1 MSNANERGL
10 TNDINVTPMIDVLL
24 VLLVIFMVAVP
35 LARKAIDTQLP
46 DPNPPPTTTTPP
58 PDQIVL
64 QVLPHG
70 TYKINSEEVT
80 KDNLSKRL
88 HEIYDPRPDKIM
100 YLKADKDLEYSKVV
114 DATDIAAKNGVR
126 MVALISDQKM
136 GTVSTVEGDS
146 KAQHTAP
153 PGGQP

>member
-1 MSNANERGL
+1 MAMSGQGERGF

-46 DPNPPPTTTTPP
+46 DPNPPQTPIQNN

-70 TYKINSEEVT
+70 AYKINSEDVT

-88 HEIYDPRPDKIM
+88 HEIYDPRPDKIIFVKGDTAVTFQDVIHAM
-100 YLKADKDLEYSKVV
+100 DVARG
-114 DATDIAAKNGVR
+114 AGVK
-126 MVALISDQKM
+126 II
-136 GTVSTVEGDS
+136 GI
-146 KAQHTAP
+146 P
-153 PGGQP
+153 PK